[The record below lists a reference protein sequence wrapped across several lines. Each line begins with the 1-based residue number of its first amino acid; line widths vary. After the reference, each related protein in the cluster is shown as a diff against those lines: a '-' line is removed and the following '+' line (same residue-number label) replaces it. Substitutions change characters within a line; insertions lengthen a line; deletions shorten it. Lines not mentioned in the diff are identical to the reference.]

1 MAAVPT
7 SPAGGVMHGAGAG
20 RELPARAIEQAMEVH
35 YRTAV
40 ASPSADY
47 SPAWRDAK
55 LSMRLLNHMSPL
67 MLGIIQRPGAD
78 ANLTDRKEALKFM
91 LGSADALA
99 KVMSEQLALTPMAK
113 EYDRIE
119 LNSMLTHIIGRI
131 WQGSTAE
138 NQQQQVDD
146 LLRIVAGV
154 FSDPQFLQKQQ
165 ARAHLMMNKV
175 GYLRVD
181 SEETMETRLRV
192 AMHQAALRFY
202 EAVSDERLGNGRGQI
217 FTYGKKKPQ
226 VLAAMLENFDQVVR
240 GVLLNC
246 EFSGSLS
253 NDQRT
258 SVMQSWIRQA
268 SEIYRTEY
276 VARTMRVISWFR
288 AGEDVS
294 KNEFSQRF
302 SKATGMLDD
311 VLQKVAAVTS
321 ETLADLIAVAGF
333 DMHPSQ
339 AVDVDTMSQSVRQ
352 N

>member
-1 MAAVPT
+1 MQN
-7 SPAGGVMHGAGAG
+7 SGAN
-20 RELPARAIEQAMEVH
+20 RTNSARVIEQVMETH
-35 YRTAV
+35 YRSAM
-40 ASPSADY
+40 AGPSADY

-78 ANLTDRKEALKFM
+78 ASLDERKDALKFM

-99 KVMSEQLALTPMAK
+99 KVMSEQLALTPLAK

-146 LLRIVAGV
+146 LLRTVGGV
-154 FSDPQFLQKQQ
+154 FSDRQFLEKQH
-165 ARAHLMMNKV
+165 ARAQLMMSKV

-192 AMHQAALRFY
+192 AMHQATLRFY
-202 EAVSDERLGNGRGQI
+202 EAVTDERLGNGRGQI
-217 FTYGKKKPQ
+217 FTYGKKKQ
-226 VLAAMLENFDQVVR
+226 HVLAAMQDNFAGVVSVLLEN
-240 GVLLNC
+240 C
-246 EFSGSLS
+246 SFSISLS

-258 SVMQSWIRQA
+258 GIMQSWIRQA

-276 VARTMRVISWFR
+276 VARSMRVIAWFR
-288 AGEDVS
+288 DGEQVS
-294 KNEFSQRF
+294 KDEYSQRF
-302 SKATGMLDD
+302 TRATSMLDE
-311 VLQKVAAVTS
+311 VLQKVATITS

-333 DMHPSQ
+333 DMHPPQ
-339 AVDVDTMSQSVRQ
+339 LAEVEYMSQSVR
-352 N
+352 